1 MKTAFLI
8 DSMSRKAGGVQLSL
22 QCLSRALV
30 ERGELGRVF
39 SVKDEHSEADL
50 AGWDPV
56 PVSLS
61 PSLGPRRFGYAPDM
75 TRELEGFSPDLVEV
89 HGLWTYTSRVSQ
101 RWHRK
106 TGHPCFIHPHGMLD
120 PWAVRHSGW
129 KKTLV
134 AHLFENRHLNEA
146 GCLRALCRAEADA
159 IRSYGVRV
167 PIAVIPNGIDLPKEM
182 VEGVR
187 GTRNEEP
194 KTLLYLGRLHPKKG
208 LLNLIRAWS
217 SKATDDWQLVIAG
230 WDEGGHKKELQ
241 QLCRELGLPFSTIPA
256 GEFPT
261 KNEAPRTRNRESL
274 TFAGP
279 VFGEAKEALLSSA
292 DAFVLPSFSEGLPM
306 TVLEAWAHRLPAVMT
321 DACNLPEGFA
331 AGAGIR
337 VEPTAES
344 VAEGLATLFTLA
356 DSDREAMGT
365 AGRRLI
371 EDRFLWSSIA
381 SQTSLVHD
389 WLVGGGTRPGFVE

>member
-106 TGHPCFIHPHGMLD
+106 TGRPCFIHPHGMLD

-134 AHLFENRHLNEA
+134 AHLFENRHLSEA

-167 PIAVIPNGIDLPKEM
+167 PIAVIPNGIDLPE
-182 VEGVR
+182 
-187 GTRNEEP
+187 THEP
-194 KTLLYLGRLHPKKG
+194 EDRKTEPRDRKTLLYLGRLHPKKG
-208 LLNLIRAWS
+208 LPNLIRAWS
-217 SKATDDWQLVIAG
+217 NKATDDWQLVIAG
-230 WDEGGHKKELQ
+230 WDEGGHEKELQ
-241 QLCRELGLPFSTIPA
+241 QLCRELGLSFSINSP
-256 GEFPT
+256 GELPT
-261 KNEAPRTRNRESL
+261 ENEDLKTKGRGSL
-274 TFAGP
+274 TFTGP
-279 VFGEAKEALLSSA
+279 VFGEAKEALLRSA
-292 DAFVLPSFSEGLPM
+292 EAFVLPSFSEGLPM
-306 TVLEAWAHRLPAVMT
+306 TVLEAWAHRLPVVMT
-321 DACNLPEGFA
+321 DACNLSEGFA
-331 AGAGIR
+331 AEAAIR
-337 VEPTAES
+337 VEPTASS
-344 VAEGLATLFTLA
+344 VAEGLASLFALA
-356 DSDREAMGT
+356 DSEREAMGT
-365 AGRRLI
+365 AGHRLI
-371 EDRFLWSSIA
+371 EDRFLWASIA
-381 SQTSLVHD
+381 TQASLVHD
-389 WLVGGGTRPGFVE
+389 WLVGGGTKPGFVE